1 MVASSS
7 IAVAPIKHPGRFFIG
22 GQWVVPSSSDVIEV
36 VQPATEEVYL
46 RVAEAK
52 AADVDRAVAAA
63 RVAFDEGPWPLM
75 APVERAVFL
84 RGIAQGL
91 RARLAEVAF
100 TWSSEM
106 GILHGDAGVRGARV
120 PGIYEFYAGLADS
133 FEWVE
138 RHTPAGGGYG
148 WLAREPVG
156 VVGAIVP
163 WNAAI
168 VALSF
173 KLAPALLAGC
183 SVVLKSSPES
193 PSAGYLLAEIAEEV
207 GLPAGVVNVV
217 TAHRA
222 ASEALVV
229 NPGVDKV
236 SFTGSTV
243 AGKRIAAL
251 CAQRVARVNLE
262 LGGKSAA
269 LVLDDYDVEKAAASL
284 AESTMEL
291 TGQVCSA
298 LTRVVVSKHRHDELV
313 EALGAQ
319 FAKVRVGDPFDAAN
333 DMGPVAARR
342 QRDTIEDL
350 IGKGVEEG
358 ATLAAGGRRPAGL
371 DRGWFIE
378 PTLFG
383 NVDNHSTIARN
394 EVFGPV
400 LSVIPA
406 EDEEDQ
412 IRIAN
417 DSPYG
422 LNSAV
427 FTDDEDRAWRFAR
440 RIRSG
445 TVGQN
450 AHRNSHAFAF
460 GCFKQSGIGREGG
473 REGLMPYLEAKAII
487 LDREP
492 SEAPK

>member
-1 MVASSS
+1 MTATK
-7 IAVAPIKHPGRFFIG
+7 IQPAPLKHPDRLYIG
-22 GQWVVPSSSDVIEV
+22 GQWVTPSTADLIDV
-36 VQPATEEVYL
+36 VQPATEEVWL
-46 RVAEAK
+46 QVAEAK
-52 AADVDRAVAAA
+52 PEDVNRAVAAA
-63 RVAFDEGPWPLM
+63 REAFDDGPWPYM
-75 APVERAVFL
+75 NPAERAEY
-84 RGIAQGL
+84 L
-91 RARLAEVAF
+91 RAIAEALRKRHTEVAH
-100 TWSSEM
+100 TWTSEM
-106 GILHGDAGVRGARV
+106 GILHGDAEVRGTRIPA
-120 PGIYEFYAGLADS
+120 IYDFYASLADD
-133 FEWVE
+133 FTWVE

-173 KLAPALLAGC
+173 KLAPALIAGC
-183 SVVLKSSPES
+183 SIVLKSSPEA
-193 PSAGYLLAEIAEEV
+193 PSAGYLLAEIADEI
-207 GLPAGVVNVV
+207 GLPPGVVNVV
-217 TAHRA
+217 TAHRP
-222 ASEALVV
+222 ASEALVT
-229 NPGVDKV
+229 NPGIDKV
-236 SFTGSTV
+236 SFTGSTA

-251 CAQRVARVNLE
+251 CADRVARVNLE

-269 LVLDDYDVEKAAASL
+269 LILDDYDLGAAAASL
-284 AESTMEL
+284 ADSTMEL

-298 LTRVVVSKHRHDELV
+298 LSRVIVSKHRHDELV
-313 EALGAQ
+313 EALSAEFG
-319 FAKVRVGDPFDAAN
+319 KVKVGDPFDAAS

-342 QRDTIEDL
+342 QRDTIEQL
-350 IGKGVEEG
+350 IGQGVEEG
-358 ATLAAGGRRPAGL
+358 ARLAAGGHRPAGL
-371 DRGWFIE
+371 DKGWFIE
-378 PTLFG
+378 PTVFG
-383 NVDNHSTIARN
+383 NVDNRSSIARK
-394 EVFGPV
+394 EIFGPV

-406 EDEEDQ
+406 ENEDDQ

-427 FTDDEDRAWRFAR
+427 FTNDDSRAWQFAR

-460 GCFKQSGIGREGG
+460 GGFKQSGIGREGG

-492 SEAPK
+492 DDAP

>member
-1 MVASSS
+1 VTASQST
-7 IAVAPIKHPGRFFIG
+7 VAPIKHPDRFYIG
-22 GQWVVPSSSDVIEV
+22 GEWVAPSSPELIDVI
-36 VQPATEEVYL
+36 QPATEEIYVQ
-46 RVAEAK
+46 VAEAK

-63 RVAFDEGPWPLM
+63 RQAFDEGPWPFL
-75 APVERAVFL
+75 APAQRADYL
-84 RGIAQGL
+84 RAIAEGL
-91 RARLAEVAF
+91 RKRLPEIAH
-100 TWSSEM
+100 TWASEM
-106 GILHGDAGVRGARV
+106 GILHGDAEVRGARI

-163 WNAAI
+163 WNAAV

-183 SVVLKSSPES
+183 SIVLKSSPES
-193 PSAGYLLAEIAEEV
+193 PSAGYLLAEIAEEI
-207 GLPAGVVNVV
+207 GLPAGVVNIV
-217 TAHRA
+217 TAHRP

-236 SFTGSTV
+236 SFTGSTA
-243 AGKRIAAL
+243 AGKHIAAL
-251 CAQRVARVNLE
+251 CADRVARVNLE

-269 LVLDDYDVEKAAASL
+269 LILDDCDVEKAAASL

-298 LTRVVVSKHRHDELV
+298 LTRVIVSKHRHDKLV
-313 EALGAQ
+313 EALSAE
-319 FAKVRVGDPFDAAN
+319 FAMVRVGDPFDPAN
-333 DMGPVAARR
+333 DMGPVAAQR
-342 QRDTIEDL
+342 QRDTIEKL

-358 ATLAAGGRRPAGL
+358 ARLAAGGHRPAGL

-378 PTLFG
+378 PTLLG
-383 NVDNHSTIARN
+383 DVDNHSTIARN

-406 EDEEDQ
+406 ETEEDQ
-412 IRIAN
+412 VRIAN

-427 FTDDEDRAWRFAR
+427 FTDDDDRAWRFAR

-460 GCFKQSGIGREGG
+460 GGFKQSGIGREGG
-473 REGLMPYLEAKAII
+473 REGLLPYLEPKAII
-487 LDREP
+487 MDRQP

>member
-1 MVASSS
+1 VTASQTT
-7 IAVAPIKHPGRFFIG
+7 VAPIKHPDRFYIG
-22 GQWVVPSSSDVIEV
+22 GEWVAASSSDLIDVI
-36 VQPATEEVYL
+36 QPATEEVYL
-46 RVAEAK
+46 QVAEAK
-52 AADVDRAVAAA
+52 EADVNRAVAAA
-63 RVAFDEGPWPLM
+63 RAAFDEGPWPFLTP
-75 APVERAVFL
+75 AQRAEYL
-84 RGIAQGL
+84 RGIAEGL
-91 RARLAEVAF
+91 RKRLPEVAY
-100 TWSSEM
+100 TWASEM
-106 GILHGDAGVRGARV
+106 GILHSDAEIRSARI
-120 PGIYEFYAGLADS
+120 PAIYEFYAKLADS

-163 WNAAI
+163 WNAAV

-183 SVVLKSSPES
+183 SIVLKSSPES
-193 PSAGYLLAEIAEEV
+193 PSAGYLLAEIAEEI
-207 GLPAGVVNVV
+207 GLPAGVVNIV
-217 TAHRA
+217 TAHRP

-243 AGKRIAAL
+243 AGKKIAAL

-298 LTRVVVSKHRHDELV
+298 LTRVIVSRHRHDELV
-313 EALGAQ
+313 EALSAE

-333 DMGPVAARR
+333 DMGPVAAQR
-342 QRDTIEDL
+342 QRDTIENL

-358 ATLAAGGRRPAGL
+358 ATLAAGGHRPAGL

-383 NVDNHSTIARN
+383 NVDNQSTIARN

-406 EDEEDQ
+406 ANEEDQ
-412 IRIAN
+412 IRVAN

-427 FTDDEDRAWRFAR
+427 FTDDDDRAWRFAR

-450 AHRNSHAFAF
+450 AHRNSHAFSF
-460 GCFKQSGIGREGG
+460 GGFKQSGIGREGG
-473 REGLMPYLEAKAII
+473 REGLLPYLEPKAII
-487 LDREP
+487 FDREP
-492 SEAPK
+492 VEAPK